1 MKLFRFLMLIIA
13 IALGAALFVG
23 CAATSP
29 WQREHLSKPVMQ
41 FDHNKEEAIAR
52 EHMLGTLEGS
62 AGGFG
67 VGGGGCGCN

>member
-1 MKLFRFLMLIIA
+1 MKLVRLLMFFIA
-13 IALGAALFVG
+13 AALAAATLAG

-52 EHMLGTLEGS
+52 EHMLNTLEGS

-67 VGGGGCGCN
+67 IGGGGCGCN

>member
-1 MKLFRFLMLIIA
+1 MKLVRLLMLII
-13 IALGAALFVG
+13 IAAMLVG

>member
-1 MKLFRFLMLIIA
+1 MKLVRLLMLIVIA
-13 IALGAALFVG
+13 GMLVG

-52 EHMLGTLEGS
+52 EHMLNTLEGS

-67 VGGGGCGCN
+67 IGGGGCGCN

>member
-1 MKLFRFLMLIIA
+1 MKLVRLLMLII
-13 IALGAALFVG
+13 IAAMLVG

-29 WQREHLSKPVMQ
+29 WQREHLSKPIMQ

-52 EHMLGTLEGS
+52 EHMLNTLEGS

>member
-1 MKLFRFLMLIIA
+1 MKLVRFILAAVIAGML
-13 IALGAALFVG
+13 VG

-29 WQREHLSKPVMQ
+29 WQREHLSKPIMQ
-41 FDHNKEEAIAR
+41 FDYNKEEAIAR
-52 EHMLGTLEGS
+52 EKMLVIEGS

>member
-1 MKLFRFLMLIIA
+1 MGKRGQRTSEGGEMKLFRLLMLIIA
-13 IALGAALFVG
+13 ILLAAALFVG

-29 WQREHLSKPVMQ
+29 WQREHLSKP
-41 FDHNKEEAIAR
+41 
-52 EHMLGTLEGS
+52 

>member
-1 MKLFRFLMLIIA
+1 MKLFRLLMLIIA
-13 IALGAALFVG
+13 AALVAATLVG

-41 FDHNKEEAIAR
+41 FDHNREEAAAR
-52 EHMLGTLEGS
+52 DHMLGTLEGS

-67 VGGGGCGCN
+67 IGGGGCGCN

>member
-1 MKLFRFLMLIIA
+1 MKLVRLLMLII
-13 IALGAALFVG
+13 IAAMLVG

-52 EHMLGTLEGS
+52 EHMLNTLEGS

-67 VGGGGCGCN
+67 IGGGGCGCN

>member
-1 MKLFRFLMLIIA
+1 MKLVRLLMLIITA
-13 IALGAALFVG
+13 TMLVG

-52 EHMLGTLEGS
+52 EHMLNTLEGS

-67 VGGGGCGCN
+67 IGGGGCGCN

>member
-1 MKLFRFLMLIIA
+1 MKLVRLLMLII
-13 IALGAALFVG
+13 IAAMLVG

-52 EHMLGTLEGS
+52 EHMLNTLEGS

>member
-1 MKLFRFLMLIIA
+1 MKLVRFILAAVITGML
-13 IALGAALFVG
+13 VG

-41 FDHNKEEAIAR
+41 FDHNREEAAAR
-52 EHMLGTLEGS
+52 EHMLNTLEGS

-67 VGGGGCGCN
+67 IGGGGCGCN